1 MKVLASTHGALP
13 PDVRLKDRH
22 LPLYLPLLSTAQAG
36 LCINEIA
43 CDQQR
48 SWLEPQQHSPCKCP
62 ARDTTQGSSKPAS
75 TTSDLQLS
83 LQIVSSSSK
92 HRSMTRVGKQSCNG
106 FEQYSG
112 KPDRVKPL
120 STGHNNFSRCCLVR
134 NSITAIQS
142 DERAK
147 ERAPEVSKLVP
158 IQLLAVGQVII
169 AAQMQVRNLDEPCDA
184 I

>member
-1 MKVLASTHGALP
+1 MKLLLRLSVTAHQSGVKASASTHGALP
-13 PDVRLKDRH
+13 PDVRLNGRH
-22 LPLYLPLLSTAQAG
+22 LPLHLPLLATAQAG

-62 ARDTTQGSSKPAS
+62 ARDTTQGS
-75 TTSDLQLS
+75 TTSNLQLS

-92 HRSMTRVGKQSCNG
+92 HRSMTRVSKQSCNG

-120 STGHNNFSRCCLVR
+120 FYRPYQLFSVLLRKELC
-134 NSITAIQS
+134 NSN
-142 DERAK
+142 
-147 ERAPEVSKLVP
+147 SK
-158 IQLLAVGQVII
+158 
-169 AAQMQVRNLDEPCDA
+169 R
-184 I
+184 